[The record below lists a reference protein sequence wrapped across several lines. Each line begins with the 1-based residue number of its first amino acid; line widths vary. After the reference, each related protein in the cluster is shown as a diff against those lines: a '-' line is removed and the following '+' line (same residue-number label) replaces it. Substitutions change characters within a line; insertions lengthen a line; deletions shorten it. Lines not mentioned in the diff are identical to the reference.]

1 MTISIIHGLLVV
13 LVVAVLVLVALGF
26 FAASSLSYQACVTS
40 SSGPS
45 EAGQCSKWIP
55 WPH

>member
-1 MTISIIHGLLVV
+1 MTIRIIHGLLVV
-13 LVVAVLVLVALGF
+13 LVVAVLVLVALGW

-40 SSGPS
+40 SADPA
-45 EAGQCSKWIP
+45 EAGECSKWIP